1 MNKILALV
9 SGLLMGLGMLMGGMV
24 NPQKVID
31 FLNFSL
37 IPQGLWNPSL
47 IFVMGGGLLVTIFG
61 FAFIKKSGI
70 RPLLVNEYCVSA
82 KRKVDAKLIGGASL
96 FGFGWGIVGVCP
108 GPALVGLLSFDI
120 KVFFTAVM
128 MVVGVMVGRQL
139 SLRF

>member
-24 NPQKVID
+24 NPQKVIN
-31 FLNFSL
+31 FLNVSL
-37 IPQGLWNPSL
+37 IPQGLWDPSL
-47 IFVMGGGLLVTIFG
+47 IFVMSGGLLVTIIG
-61 FAFIKKSGI
+61 FAFIRKSGI
-70 RPLLVNEYCVSA
+70 RPLFVAEYCRST
-82 KRKVDAKLIGGASL
+82 KRKVDAKLIGGATL
-96 FGFGWGIVGVCP
+96 FGLGWGIVGVCP
-108 GPALVGLLSFDI
+108 GPALVGLLSLDI